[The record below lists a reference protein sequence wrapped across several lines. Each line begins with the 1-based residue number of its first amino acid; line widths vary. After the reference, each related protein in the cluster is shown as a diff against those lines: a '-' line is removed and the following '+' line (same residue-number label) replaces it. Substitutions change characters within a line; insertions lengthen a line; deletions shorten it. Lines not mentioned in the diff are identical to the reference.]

1 MLVSDSPQFRGR
13 PRFRPEQLAPARER
27 GMADKWA
34 DVPTAPDRPAMD
46 FARQTEVLFGDPKA
60 DRRNAA
66 GPSLLRA
73 SAMLLC
79 IAIGTAGAMTIVY
92 AACQVIART
101 LGLD

>member
-1 MLVSDSPQFRGR
+1 MIVSDSPQFRGR

-34 DVPTAPDRPAMD
+34 GVPTAPDRPAID
-46 FARQTEVLFGDPKA
+46 FERQHEVLFGDQRA

-73 SAMLLC
+73 AAFLFW
-79 IAIGTAGAMTIVY
+79 IAIGTAAAMTVAWSVVALIGWIV
-92 AACQVIART
+92 
-101 LGLD
+101 GLD